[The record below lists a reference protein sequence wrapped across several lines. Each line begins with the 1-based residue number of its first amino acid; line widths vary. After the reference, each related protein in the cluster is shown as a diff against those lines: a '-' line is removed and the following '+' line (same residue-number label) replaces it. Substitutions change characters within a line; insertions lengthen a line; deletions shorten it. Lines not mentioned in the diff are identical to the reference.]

1 MIKLKSEL
9 SNCIHKFAYITEK
22 EPYRA
27 EAVCDLFNVHVLSEI
42 SNFESALNNVAG
54 DAKSKAGKVL

>member
-1 MIKLKSEL
+1 MTKLKSQF
-9 SNCIHKFAYITEK
+9 SNCIEKFSHITEQ

-27 EAVCDLFNVHVLSEI
+27 EAVCDLFNVHVLSEL